1 MTASTTQAGLGETS
15 RLLPAGSCDAHS
27 HVFGPAE
34 RFPYAPDAAFVPE
47 DAPKERLIALHE
59 SLGIARGVIVQST
72 CHGYDH
78 SALVDALQSKPGCFR
93 GVALIAPGVS
103 SAELADLGQA
113 GVCGFRLNFMP
124 HLGRSPS
131 RAEIE
136 ATVRAVGDRG
146 WHAEIHVSGT
156 GIAEWADMIAS
167 LPIPA
172 VVDHMARIDL
182 RSPDGPACVDAL
194 KRLLDGGN
202 VWVKV
207 SGIDR
212 LTPDGQLPYQP
223 GVDLARTLVE
233 AAPDRVVWGTDF
245 PHVNITGPVPDD
257 RDLVERLFDIAPSG
271 QLLHKVL
278 VLNPVRLFGF
288 PALTETDGSCDPARP
303 AAASHRQENG
313 DR

>member
-1 MTASTTQAGLGETS
+1 MTAFTAQAELGEAS
-15 RLLPAGSCDAHS
+15 RLLPAGSCDAHC
-27 HVFGPAE
+27 HIFGPAE
-34 RFPYAPDAAFVPE
+34 RFPYAPDAAFVPQ

-59 SLGIARGVIVQST
+59 SLGIARGVIVQSA
-72 CHGYDH
+72 CHGFDH
-78 SALVDALQSKPGCFR
+78 SALVDALQSKPGRFR

-103 SAELADLGQA
+103 SAELADLGRA

-124 HLGRSPS
+124 HLGRSPN

-146 WHAEIHVSGT
+146 WHAEIHMSGT

-194 KRLLDGGN
+194 RRLLDGGN

-223 GVDLARTLVE
+223 GVDLARMLVA

-257 RDLVERLFDIAPSG
+257 RVLVERLLDIAPTG

-288 PALTETDGSCDPARP
+288 PALTETGGRYDPARP
-303 AAASHRQENG
+303 ADTSRRQGNG